1 MAYSKK
7 ELEKQ
12 ALDVIKKN
20 KLTWH
25 DEIIAFL
32 PCTKSTYY
40 NKKLHELDSLKDAIL
55 QNRLEMKAKLKKK
68 WFESDNPTLSIALMK
83 LIANDEEWDKLNT
96 QKSKNQTET
105 TGSIQFDFN

>member
-7 ELEKQ
+7 KLEEL
-12 ALDVIKKN
+12 ALKAIKEH

-32 PCTKSTYY
+32 PCNKGTYY
-40 NKKLHELDSLKDAIL
+40 NKKMNELDSLKDAIL
-55 QNRLEMKAKLKKK
+55 HNRLSMKAKLKKK

-83 LIANDEEWDKLNT
+83 MIANDEEWDKLNT
-96 QKSKNQTET
+96 QKNKNENNN
-105 TGSIQFDFN
+105 TGSISFDFN